1 MFFKIF
7 AWSFVF
13 GQPEFNIFLFTIDRL
28 LISLLAASVLF
39 FCNYIH
45 GDYTISKLAAN
56 IPNINLVWTVIDRVG
71 LSLYIVHP
79 AVIIGST
86 VIRKQPMTFDIIPI
100 VSPWFLYF
108 LRVKFYIEFCL
119 TDYHCIWRFPA
130 FANTCCIPLF
140 IDWESIFEYHK
151 KISELEFCKK

>member
-7 AWSFVF
+7 AWNFVF

-45 GDYTISKLAAN
+45 EDYAIIKLAAN
-56 IPNINLVWTVIDRVG
+56 IPINLLWTVIDRVG

-86 VIRKQPMTFDIIPI
+86 VIHKQPMTFDIVPI
-100 VSPWFLYF
+100 VSQ
-108 LRVKFYIEFCL
+108 
-119 TDYHCIWRFPA
+119 
-130 FANTCCIPLF
+130 
-140 IDWESIFEYHK
+140 
-151 KISELEFCKK
+151 